1 MTLIKRIFI
10 SIFLIF
16 TTNLCLIM
24 DITDIPWYLST
35 IIVFVDVVVFIMLN
49 IFPTFKKCST
59 TRIRILSGGY
69 ELLLLFIITFTVD
82 IAISITAGI
91 LFVPNKLG
99 IIGFS
104 IHILLVLFMNLILVL
119 NGTLRAIATS
129 IQLGIKWRL
138 FIILLWWLP
147 IFNIYL
153 IIKVCRL
160 IRSECEIEEEKFWL
174 NNTRAENEVCKTKYP
189 LLLVHGVFF
198 RDSRFFNYWGR
209 IPKELIRNGATV
221 FYGEQ
226 QSAACVEE
234 SGKELAEKIK
244 KIVADTKCEKVN
256 IIAHSKGGLD
266 SRYAIS
272 CLGMDEYVASLTTI
286 NTPHRGCAFAEY
298 LLEKAPDKLRNFL
311 ANRYNSTLKKFGDDN
326 PDFLGAVN
334 SLTVKGCKELNE
346 IAEDKEGVFY
356 QSVCSK
362 MLKRTSG
369 KFPLNISYG
378 LVKKFDGDNDG
389 LVSIES
395 AKWGSE
401 CKVLDIKGNRGLSH
415 ADIIDLNRENIKGFD
430 IRELYVGIVKEL
442 KYKNF

>member
-1 MTLIKRIFI
+1 MTLFKRIYI

-16 TTNLCLIM
+16 ATNLCLIM
-24 DITDIPWYLST
+24 EITDIPWYLTT
-35 IIVFVDVVVFIMLN
+35 IIVLVSVVGFIMLN
-49 IFPTFKKCST
+49 IFPILKKCST
-59 TRIRILSGGY
+59 TRLKILSGGY
-69 ELLLLFIITFTVD
+69 ELLILFIITFTAD
-82 IAISITAGI
+82 IAISIIAGI
-91 LFVPNKLG
+91 LFVPDKFG
-99 IIGFS
+99 IIGFT
-104 IHILLVLFMNLILVL
+104 IYILFVLFMNLILVL
-119 NGTLRAIATS
+119 NGTLRALTTS

-138 FIILLWWLP
+138 SIIFLWWLP
-147 IFNIYL
+147 IFNLFL
-153 IIKVCRL
+153 IVKVCRL
-160 IRSECEIEEEKFWL
+160 IQSECEIEEEKFWL
-174 NNTRAENEVCKTKYP
+174 DNIRAENEVCKTKYP

-209 IPKELIRNGATV
+209 IPKELIRNGAKV
-221 FYGEQ
+221 FYGQQ
-226 QSAACVEE
+226 QSAACVED

-244 KIVADTKCEKVN
+244 EIVADTGCEKVN

-272 CLGMDEYVASLTTI
+272 CLGMDKYVASLTTI

-298 LLEKAPDKLRNFL
+298 LLEKAPEKFRSFI

-334 SLTVKGCKELNE
+334 SLTVKSCKELNE

-362 MLKRTSG
+362 MRKRTSG

-378 LVKKFDGDNDG
+378 IVKLFDGDNDG

-442 KYKNF
+442 KDKNF